1 MWKYQNLFP
10 ILFYLWSIKFIFELF
25 WTIRQIK
32 KSRKQ
37 NKVSNKLLC
46 HMILKDCLKDN
57 CVMQHTQ
64 FKKEYILLMMCFPV
78 DKSETKHFYSNV
90 VHLDGQLIR

>member
-1 MWKYQNLFP
+1 
-10 ILFYLWSIKFIFELF
+10 
-25 WTIRQIK
+25 
-32 KSRKQ
+32 
-37 NKVSNKLLC
+37 
-46 HMILKDCLKDN
+46 MILKDCLKDN